1 MIGAGQQWAA
11 GNERRPIEEK
21 QEYSSVLLHHHTVA
35 FIGYGECLYF
45 TT

>member
-1 MIGAGQQWAA
+1 MIEMFWLYPADDG
-11 GNERRPIEEK
+11 K